1 MTSGNMLSSN
11 MRKTALRF
19 GLLALAILLLMQLSK
34 YSLYTH
40 GLGQELW
47 IAFMAILF
55 IGFGLLVSRI
65 IFKPD
70 SKRKM
75 QKTEI
80 DEAKIASLGISNR
93 EYEVLRLMA
102 TGLSN
107 QEIADKLFISQST
120 VKTHVSNILIK
131 LGSKRRTQAIK
142 QAHEWKI
149 LN

>member
-1 MTSGNMLSSN
+1 MTSDNLLSLI

-40 GLGQELW
+40 GLSQELW

-55 IGFGLLVSRI
+55 IGFGFLVSRI
-65 IFKPD
+65 IFKPE
-70 SKRKM
+70 SNRNE

-80 DEAKIASLGISNR
+80 DKAKLASLGISNR

-142 QAHEWKI
+142 QAREWAI